1 MGLSDIVDEFLN
13 QHSLADTGT
22 TEETDLATTS
32 IGSEEVDDLDTGLQD
47 LGGGGLFDERGGVSM
62 DGGELDALDGTTL
75 VNGLAND
82 VHDTAEGG
90 STDGDTDGGTRV
102 NDLLATDETLGTVH
116 GNGADRVLTE
126 VSSDLEDE
134 TTTVEVL
141 DLKSIENG
149 RKVLSL
155 ELDIDDGTNDC
166 FDVSGRSS
174 SFSCIRAGLRM
185 QAPFSKQ
192 RKAFGLYASAF

>member
-1 MGLSDIVDEFLN
+1 MNG
-13 QHSLADTGT
+13 
-22 TEETDLATTS
+22 
-32 IGSEEVDDLDTGLQD
+32 
-47 LGGGGLFDERGGVSM
+47 R
-62 DGGELDALDGTTL
+62 ELDALDGTTL
-75 VNGLAND
+75 INGLTND
-82 VHDTAEGG
+82 VHDTTESSG
-90 STDGDTDGGTRV
+90 TDGNPDGCASI
-102 NDLLATDETLGTVH
+102 NDLLATNETLCTVH
-116 GNGADRVLTE
+116 GNGTDRVLTK

-192 RKAFGLYASAF
+192 RKAFGLYASVF